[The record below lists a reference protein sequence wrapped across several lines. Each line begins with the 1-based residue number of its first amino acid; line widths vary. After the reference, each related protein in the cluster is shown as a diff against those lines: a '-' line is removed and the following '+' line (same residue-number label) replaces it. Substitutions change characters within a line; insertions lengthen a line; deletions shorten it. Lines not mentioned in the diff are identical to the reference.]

1 MSVAEA
7 DIIGALV
14 ALLKADAAI
23 AVLAGDDVYG
33 TELPQDA
40 VKRMPQRMIVI
51 NPSGGSSLMSGSD
64 VDFDTQRFDLFAY
77 GVTPRDANQLRAV
90 ARAVLLK
97 VQRRLIN
104 GTLIHWINSGG
115 GFFDARERDG
125 QWPQSF
131 QSFQV
136 LHALKEV

>member
-1 MSVAEA
+1 MAEA

-23 AVLAGDDVYG
+23 AVLAGVDVYG
-33 TELPQDA
+33 IEMPQEA
-40 VKRMPQRMIVI
+40 VKRMPKGMLVVS
-51 NPSGGSSLMSGSD
+51 PSGGASMMSGSD
-64 VDFDTQRFDLFAY
+64 VNADTQRFDVFAY
-77 GVTPRDANQLRAV
+77 GATPREANSLRTV
-90 ARAVLLK
+90 AKTVLMGT
-97 VQRRLIN
+97 RRRIV
-104 GTLIHWINSGG
+104 GGVLIHWINSGG
-115 GFFDARERDG
+115 GFFAARERDG